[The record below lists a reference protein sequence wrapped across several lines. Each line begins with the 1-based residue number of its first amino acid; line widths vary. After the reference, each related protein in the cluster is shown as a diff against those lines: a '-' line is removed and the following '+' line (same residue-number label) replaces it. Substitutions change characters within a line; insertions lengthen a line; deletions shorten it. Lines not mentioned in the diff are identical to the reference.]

1 MWKLAICT
9 NALLVL
15 VFFLNG
21 ICFEAPPD
29 AFRESLKTTLFFFSF
44 FKLEA
49 TCVSITCAA
58 GHV

>member
-1 MWKLAICT
+1 MRKLAICT

-15 VFFLNG
+15 VFFNG

-29 AFRESLKTTLFFFSF
+29 AFRESLKTTLFFSF